1 MRARHRISKLLLR
14 HDLLWE
20 GSTWTIAH
28 ERWLAEQ
35 RFAARGLRIAYEES
49 LAAMYAVQARRVAL
63 DAAIAEE
70 AAQEPWAGIVG
81 RLCCLRGVSVLTAF
95 GLAVEIGDWQ
105 RFDGR
110 SIGAYLG
117 LVPRESSSGERRS
130 LGPSPRPATVTHG
143 AFWSRPPGITAGRCA
158 KAASWPV
165 GVRASH
171 PWYASAPKRR
181 DGACTAAGL
190 PSMPAANVPQWQPWP
205 SLASWQAGVG
215 AWRRWPTERPP
226 PKGRRPGERD
236 GPKREEHAR
245 SNYEQP
251 FRPRSMLDKRRS
263 RRPDGH
269 ADTQTRAYQAD
280 RASPPSPLRSPERLW
295 SLSRSLQLIGED
307 QARPLDRS
315 RSISVG
321 LERQV
326 GQAPPAGQHAP
337 LGRAAIGLGP
347 GTGGHAALGLSP
359 VDDHAHVAALG
370 VARFETVGE
379 ELLERLGH
387 DDRLHLGA
395 RLLVCHLVPPRRL
408 GGRARSSR

>member
-28 ERWLAEQ
+28 EPWLAEQ

-181 DGACTAAGL
+181 DGACTAA
-190 PSMPAANVPQWQPWP
+190 PDAQTVMRIPKPAHIRLTA
-205 SLASWQAGVG
+205 
-215 AWRRWPTERPP
+215 RR
-226 PKGRRPGERD
+226 
-236 GPKREEHAR
+236 H
-245 SNYEQP
+245 
-251 FRPRSMLDKRRS
+251 
-263 RRPDGH
+263 
-269 ADTQTRAYQAD
+269 
-280 RASPPSPLRSPERLW
+280 
-295 SLSRSLQLIGED
+295 
-307 QARPLDRS
+307 
-315 RSISVG
+315 
-321 LERQV
+321 
-326 GQAPPAGQHAP
+326 
-337 LGRAAIGLGP
+337 
-347 GTGGHAALGLSP
+347 
-359 VDDHAHVAALG
+359 
-370 VARFETVGE
+370 
-379 ELLERLGH
+379 
-387 DDRLHLGA
+387 
-395 RLLVCHLVPPRRL
+395 
-408 GGRARSSR
+408 RARCAHRSVSGPYRDPFSSSERIRHGPLTEAVPYQLVRR